1 MRLPNGGFQPT
12 EPKPERLD
20 WDFEADVREKKKL
33 ANQSRY
39 RKCGAKSKKCSFP
52 SDHLTKKQWKERCGT
67 VVSCNLK
74 KPMLWKEFCGLST
87 SLQRTYLANLI
98 QQYHTTASD
107 LAKMF
112 GVHPQTVVSRCKMPG
127 INIQF
132 GVGQRMSAV
141 QREAFSEF
149 CNQDDETV
157 VLEKTVEDYTKTT
170 ESLPEE
176 NNELCSDANR
186 EVSRPSD
193 NNSQFLKEV
202 HEQLCQAT
210 VSPNMSM
217 EEFSLSFQGIFDV
230 NMVMN
235 SLRSMIP
242 DNTPVKIDIKCVIKK
257 DI

>member
-20 WDFEADVREKKKL
+20 WDFEADVQEKKRL

-39 RKCGAKSKKCSFP
+39 RKRGAKSKKCSFP

-67 VVSCNLK
+67 IVSCNLK

-87 SLQRTYLANLI
+87 SLQRTYLTNLI

-141 QREAFSEF
+141 QREAFNEF
-149 CNQDDETV
+149 CNQDNETV

-176 NNELCSDANR
+176 TNGLSTD
-186 EVSRPSD
+186 VD
-193 NNSQFLKEV
+193 NGQFLKEV
-202 HEQLCQAT
+202 HEQLRQAT

-217 EEFSLSFQGIFDV
+217 EEFSLSFQGTFDV

-235 SLRSMIP
+235 SLRSMVP
-242 DNTPVKIDIKCVIKK
+242 SNTPVKIDIRCVIKK